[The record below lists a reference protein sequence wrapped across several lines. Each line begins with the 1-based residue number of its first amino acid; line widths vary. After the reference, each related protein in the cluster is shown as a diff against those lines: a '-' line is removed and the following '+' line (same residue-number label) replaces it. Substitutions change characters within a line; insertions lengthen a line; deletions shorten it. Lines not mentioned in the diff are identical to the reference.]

1 MQKVGVIGDAI
12 GGTDILSSLTR
23 LFPHVEFECLKPAWP
38 DGLGDE
44 LDILI
49 VGVSGSS
56 TAEMDAAC
64 RRLQMTPSRC
74 RVVVALRDP
83 DVDTTRRLS
92 RAGAADVLPAPVGE
106 PALVLSLERLLT
118 RESSRSDSG
127 APPGEVVAFLKA
139 GGGVGATTMAVQA
152 AAILAARRNGEICVA
167 DLDLQFGAAALYLDL
182 SEAVTVTDV
191 LASGGDLAETPFV
204 SALGTHRSGARILA
218 APRDMASL
226 DALTVPLAE
235 ALIGGL
241 RRNFAL
247 TLVDLPAVWTAWTNQ
262 VLQSADRIVLVTQLS
277 VPHIHLV
284 KRQLD
289 VLRMQR
295 LADRPILL
303 VCNSVSGEQQAALSV
318 QAAERA
324 LGRTFDVVIPEDRRT
339 LFAAINQGMEISAVR
354 TGTKVERAISVMT
367 DRLAGTVGAVPAPR
381 RFGLW
386 RRS

>member
-12 GGTDILSSLTR
+12 GGRDFLASLNR
-23 LFPHVEFECLKPAWP
+23 LFPHVEFDPLKPAWP

-56 TAEMDAAC
+56 IAEVDAAC
-64 RRLQMTPSRC
+64 RRLQMTPPRC
-74 RVVVALRDP
+74 RVVITLREP
-83 DVDTTRRLS
+83 DVNTTRRLS

-106 PALVLSLERLLT
+106 SALVLSLERLLA
-118 RESSRSDSG
+118 RESRSDSG

-139 GGGVGATTMAVQA
+139 GGGVGATTLAAQA

-182 SEAVTVTDV
+182 SESVTVTDV
-191 LASGGDLAETPFV
+191 LASGGGLAETPFA

-218 APRDMASL
+218 APRDLAPL
-226 DALTVPLAE
+226 DTLTAPLAE

-241 RRNFAL
+241 RRNFAV
-247 TLVDLPAVWTAWTNQ
+247 TLVDLPSVWTAWTNQ
-262 VLQSADRIVLVTQLS
+262 ILQSADRIVLVSQLS

-289 VLRMQR
+289 VLRIQR

-303 VCNSVSGEQQAALSV
+303 VCNAVSADQQAALSI
-318 QAAERA
+318 QTAERA

-339 LFAAINQGMEISAVR
+339 ILAAINQGVELSAVR
-354 TGTKVERAISVMT
+354 TGTKVEQAISSMA
-367 DRLAGTVGAVPAPR
+367 DRLAGTVGAAAPQR